1 MVQLIFDIIYFY
13 GIAMKCRRR
22 TVEPTNA
29 LNVIAVYDN
38 MVEGNVFEKLSHF

>member
-1 MVQLIFDIIYFY
+1 
-13 GIAMKCRRR
+13 MKCHQ

-29 LNVIAVYDN
+29 LKVIAVYDN